1 VFLQHLGVAS
11 TDVGSFGDYG
21 VYHSAF
27 DNFAWFKKFGDPEFR
42 YEQQMA
48 RVFGLEVVRMAD
60 TDVLPYDFEEYG
72 KEIGVYVE
80 KAQERANNVFAN
92 PSADF
97 QPALA
102 AARRLAAAGAKLSTA
117 QNHPAGAIANLNLKL
132 VQADRALLLE
142 SGLPGRPW
150 FRHAIYAPGKR
161 AGYAAAVIPGVNDSI
176 DDKDFAATQ
185 RQILA
190 LTNALNRA
198 AKILEAAASQTH

>member
-1 VFLQHLGVAS
+1 VFLQHLGIAS

-27 DNFAWFKKFGDPEFR
+27 DNFAWFKKFGDPDFR

-60 TDVLPYDFEEYG
+60 IDVLPYDFEQYG
-72 KEIGVYVE
+72 KEIGVYIG
-80 KAQERANNVFAN
+80 KAEERAKSVFPGAT
-92 PSADF
+92 PDF
-97 QPALA
+97 QPALDA
-102 AARRLAAAGAKLSTA
+102 AHRLAAAGAKVSALKKHSA
-117 QNHPAGAIANLNLKL
+117 REIPSLNLKL

-142 SGLPGRPW
+142 KGLPGRPW

-185 RQILA
+185 RQLLA
-190 LTNALNRA
+190 LTNALNRT
-198 AKILEAAASQTH
+198 AKILESYPAAGR